1 MGQDKQRKL
10 SFKINVCL
18 LFVFNCLSATFALQ
32 HGGFAPREW
41 LATKGLFT
49 EVSIYLLVFQI

>member
-18 LFVFNCLSATFALQ
+18 LFVFNCPSATFALQ
-32 HGGFAPREW
+32 HGGFTPREW
-41 LATKGLFT
+41 LATAGLFT
-49 EVSIYLLVFQI
+49 EVSIYLQVFQI